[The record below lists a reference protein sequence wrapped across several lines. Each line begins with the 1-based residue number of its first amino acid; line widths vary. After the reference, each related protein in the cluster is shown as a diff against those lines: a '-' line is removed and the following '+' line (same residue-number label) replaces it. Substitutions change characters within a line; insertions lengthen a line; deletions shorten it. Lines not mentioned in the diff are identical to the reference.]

1 MYCVGHG
8 AGLVERLNS
17 ESVAGSAIP
26 SQTSLV
32 LDMLF
37 RSHLKPSTVDDVLFL
52 HSNLK
57 HHTKHQIVLFP
68 AFNLMFLIFLRLRG
82 GRRYQFIEGLFGCG
96 M

>member
-57 HHTKHQIVLFP
+57 HQAKHHIV
-68 AFNLMFLIFLRLRG
+68 
-82 GRRYQFIEGLFGCG
+82 
-96 M
+96 